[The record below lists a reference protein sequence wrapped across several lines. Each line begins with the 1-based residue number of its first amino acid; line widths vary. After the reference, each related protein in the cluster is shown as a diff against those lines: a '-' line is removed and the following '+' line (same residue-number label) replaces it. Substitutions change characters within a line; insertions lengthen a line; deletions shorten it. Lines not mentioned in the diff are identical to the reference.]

1 MHGFLPTLPEIG
13 LEEIRD
19 ALAAKQERMKYNHDS
34 KLANKSEPE
43 IFPIGSLVMVQ
54 KEDGG
59 PWTHGTIITTTRK
72 SIICNHIE
80 LSYLFQDMSLPEIQ
94 ST

>member
-1 MHGFLPTLPEIG
+1 
-13 LEEIRD
+13 
-19 ALAAKQERMKYNHDS
+19 MKNNHDS
-34 KLANKSEPE
+34 KLANKAELE

-59 PWTHGTIITTTRK
+59 PWTQGTITTITRK
-72 SIICNHIE
+72 IIICNNIE
-80 LSYLFQDMSLPEIQ
+80 FSYLLQDVLLPEIQ